1 MSPDRRVNF
10 TEQSQCEVFLP
21 DSAFLGVSK
30 FQVSCDR
37 DEMPQDARIILKTYI
52 DNTRCNIPV
61 GCLVVR
67 LLRVLKY
74 RMDWQNTSQEHILK
88 AILCE
93 KRLPGLA
100 ANSKDLKPRDVKLVP
115 DNQPAPIVEF
125 AQALQDACID
135 LLDYI

>member
-1 MSPDRRVNF
+1 
-10 TEQSQCEVFLP
+10 
-21 DSAFLGVSK
+21 
-30 FQVSCDR
+30 
-37 DEMPQDARIILKTYI
+37 
-52 DNTRCNIPV
+52 
-61 GCLVVR
+61 
-67 LLRVLKY
+67 
-74 RMDWQNTSQEHILK
+74 MDWQNTSQEHILK

-100 ANSKDLKPRDVKLVP
+100 ANSKDFKARDVKLVT